1 MIVTLSG
8 ANAFRVQLELNKLIA
23 NFVGKYG
30 DMGIERVNGAEVS
43 TARIAEA
50 AGALPF
56 LVERRL
62 VIVDAPGSS
71 KDLGESIDAILGSVQ
86 EQTDVIFVEPKFD
99 KRSVLYK
106 TLKKKTD
113 YKEYDQLAEPQMA
126 QWLGEYAKDSGAVL
140 TSSDARYLIQRV
152 GVNQLRLKN
161 ELDKLISNSEQIT
174 RQLIDLLV
182 EPSPQSSIFDLLDA
196 ALAGNT
202 KRAMGLYDDQRKQ
215 KVEPQAILALLAWQL
230 HILAVVR
237 SAGPKSADLIASEA
251 KLSPFVV
258 RKAQTLSSRMASS
271 ALKRLIADTLA
282 LDIRLKRES
291 IDADEALRTLLV
303 GI

>member
-1 MIVTLSG
+1 
-8 ANAFRVQLELNKLIA
+8 
-23 NFVGKYG
+23 
-30 DMGIERVNGAEVS
+30 MGIERVNGAEVS

-126 QWLGEYAKDSGAVL
+126 QWLGEYAKDSGAAL
-140 TSSDARYLIQRV
+140 SSSDARYLIQRV

-161 ELDKLISNSEQIT
+161 ELDKLISNSGQIT